1 MVQEMDFI
9 RQLFHQKY
17 STASFRL
24 NTLFA
29 GRVWKFK
36 RIKTAAFV
44 GDHKLNL
51 VLPLMT
57 RHHDLLMFVEPV
69 AMDDGIVDRFGETD
83 QDIGIEILVD
93 VQTLDQVPDKILDIT
108 DASGMRG

>member
-1 MVQEMDFI
+1 MDFV

-17 STASFRL
+17 TPASFGL
-24 NTLFA
+24 YALGA
-29 GRVWKFK
+29 GRVGQFK
-36 RIKTAAFV
+36 RIKAAAFI

-51 VLPLMT
+51 MFLLMT
-57 RHHDLLMFVEPV
+57 RDHDLFLFIQPI
-69 AMDDGIVDRFGETD
+69 AMDDGIVDRFSETD
-83 QDIGIEILVD
+83 QDIGIEVLVD

>member
-1 MVQEMDFI
+1 MDFV

-17 STASFRL
+17 TTASFSL
-24 NTLFA
+24 NTLFT
-29 GRVWKFK
+29 GRVGQFK
-36 RIKTAAFV
+36 RIKAAAFI

-51 VLPLMT
+51 MLPLMA
-57 RHHDLLMFVEPV
+57 RDHDFLMFVETI
-69 AMDDGIVDRFGETD
+69 AMDDGVVNRFGEAD
-83 QDIGIEILVD
+83 QDIGIEVLVD

>member
-1 MVQEMDFI
+1 MDFV

-17 STASFRL
+17 TPASFGL
-24 NTLFA
+24 YALGA
-29 GRVWKFK
+29 GRVGQFK
-36 RIKTAAFV
+36 RIKAAAFI

-51 VLPLMT
+51 MLPLMT
-57 RHHDLLMFVEPV
+57 RDHDLFLFIQPI
-69 AMDDGIVDRFGETD
+69 AMDDGIVDRFSETD
-83 QDIGIEILVD
+83 QDIGIEVLVD